1 MVNNENFFSKE
12 FAWLTYSYRSFF
24 LFYFLSNHI
33 DFHYHLLPNYH
44 LYTARSLYTH
54 VRTQDTF
61 SINHFYRVWKSAE
74 NIFLAND
81 ILAYGI
87 ASYFSQYRSSYFTLY
102 SFLFP
107 SVRPSCCRTICFCFF
122 VTSKESSWPCS
133 SIYLDQT
140 SKPVFYFWANPTL
153 CFLATNPTLLFWMAS
168 PSRASPLRWY
178 PSSLTTFSQYFPF
191 VQRFGVGNRV
201 DLKLRFSLFVPL
213 IQKILSWWDVYVVMC
228 VCGHGYVNVFARWT
242 WASRCEESYSRW
254 RDCGWVPSERIF
266 PRVRNTDAWQM
277 VRQEMEK
284 AERMTEQGRI

>member
-24 LFYFLSNHI
+24 FNFLRDHI

-54 VRTQDTF
+54 VWTQDTF
-61 SINHFYRVWKSAE
+61 SINHFVRVWKSAE
-74 NIFLAND
+74 NIFFAND

-87 ASYFSQYRSSYFTLY
+87 ASYFSQYRSPYFTLY
-102 SFLFP
+102 SFLFS

-122 VTSKESSWPCS
+122 VTSKESSCPCS

-153 CFLATNPTLLFWMAS
+153 CFLPTNPTLLFWMAS

-178 PSSLTTFSQYFPF
+178 PSSLTTFSQYFPLSRDSVLAIESTWNF
-191 VQRFGVGNRV
+191 VSLSSCLWSRKSLVGGMYTWPCEYVRV
-201 DLKLRFSLFVPL
+201 RPRLR
-213 IQKILSWWDVYVVMC
+213 KR
-228 VCGHGYVNVFARWT
+228 VCKVNV
-242 WASRCEESYSRW
+242 
-254 RDCGWVPSERIF
+254 G
-266 PRVRNTDAWQM
+266 
-277 VRQEMEK
+277 
-284 AERMTEQGRI
+284 

>member
-1 MVNNENFFSKE
+1 MRQKYPIKPSWIIPFFCSIARKPPNSNYPSL
-12 FAWLTYSYRSFF
+12 WSTIKTSFLKSLLDLHIHTDRF

-44 LYTARSLYTH
+44 LYTARSVYTH
-54 VRTQDTF
+54 VWTQDTF
-61 SINHFYRVWKSAE
+61 SINHSVRVWKSAE
-74 NIFLAND
+74 NIFFAND

-87 ASYFSQYRSSYFTLY
+87 ASYISQYRSPYFTLY
-102 SFLFP
+102 SFLFL

-122 VTSKESSWPCS
+122 VTSKESSCPCS

-168 PSRASPLRWY
+168 PSRALPLRWY

-213 IQKILSWWDVYVVMC
+213 IQKILSWWDVYVAM
-228 VCGHGYVNVFARWT
+228 
-242 WASRCEESYSRW
+242 
-254 RDCGWVPSERIF
+254 WVRACAAT
-266 PRVRNTDAWQM
+266 VT
-277 VRQEMEK
+277 
-284 AERMTEQGRI
+284 